1 MDKQL
6 TANSW
11 LVTAGIVMKHKLAS
25 KALLLSSLFISLL
38 MVGCSQEQEPQIEV
52 KKEIISLSKENQKA
66 FVHTMVSDYLLTSE
80 QLQQKFSEFEKTG
93 DASGFIDYRNQQWT
107 PRYIEQKALYQQV
120 LHRNKAYIYR
130 HQLESLFQ
138 CYDELQKQALHL
150 KHSLQDKDAALKR
163 TAFKRLKQDRQKVTA
178 LLRVP

>member
-25 KALLLSSLFISLL
+25 KAFLLSSLFISLL
-38 MVGCSQEQEPQIEV
+38 MVGCSQEQEPQVEV

-66 FVHTMVSDYLLTSE
+66 FVQTMVSDYLLTSE

-107 PRYIEQKALYQQV
+107 PAILNRRRFISRCCIGIKP
-120 LHRNKAYIYR
+120 ISTDT
-130 HQLESLFQ
+130 SLNPCFNVMMS
-138 CYDELQKQALHL
+138 CR
-150 KHSLQDKDAALKR
+150 SW
-163 TAFKRLKQDRQKVTA
+163 
-178 LLRVP
+178 PCS